1 MSGERKPFAAVADWG
16 TTRLR
21 MWLMD
26 AEGRVLGESRGD
38 DGLLSAREKGFETVL
53 EDHLARLG
61 APADL
66 PVAICGMAGSRTGWI
81 EAPYMDLPAGLETI
95 VAAAVPVPAQRRIIM
110 LPGVARRDETAPDVM
125 RGEETQLLGL
135 VRAGFRNAVVVMPGT
150 HSKWARLA
158 DGVLA
163 DYRTFMT
170 GELFALLKEKSVL
183 VAALEGAGPVD
194 PAIAG
199 FAGGVRAA
207 LDAPEMTANALFS
220 LRADWLVHGRA
231 PDEGLARLSG
241 LLIGLEIAGG
251 SRLYGGTDTVVLL
264 ADGAMGALYA
274 RALGIAGL
282 EIDRVEADEL
292 ARDGLFMAARHAFG
306 GIAR

>member
-1 MSGERKPFAAVADWG
+1 MCSQLHEPSVVPG
-16 TTRLR
+16 
-21 MWLMD
+21 
-26 AEGRVLGESRGD
+26 
-38 DGLLSAREKGFETVL
+38 
-53 EDHLARLG
+53 
-61 APADL
+61 
-66 PVAICGMAGSRTGWI
+66 
-81 EAPYMDLPAGLETI
+81 
-95 VAAAVPVPAQRRIIM
+95 VAAAAGAGNARHQIGK
-110 LPGVARRDETAPDVM
+110 LGGSESAGSDSAGYFLAALGVAHGQDRASK
-125 RGEETQLLGL
+125 TQLLGL